1 MAITS
6 LMVAP
11 RDNNDNNK
19 RKKKERRTGGKTQR
33 KRTNAAFKEL
43 EATPLEREERGGG
56 RREQVPGMVTVYSP
70 S

>member
-19 RKKKERRTGGKTQR
+19 RRKKERRTGGKTQR

-43 EATPLEREERGGG
+43 EATPLEHEGRREK
-56 RREQVPGMVTVYSP
+56 REQVPGMVTAYSP